1 MFYTQSTCV
10 LKSAAEICMFY
21 TQSTSKTT
29 LYVTNTKT
37 LLKPFKLSINR
48 HSRSYYQLIFT
59 PISHQ
64 HTTKVHY
71 LHPKYI
77 NTQWHTPKVQV
88 PKNRKYT
95 QSTLYEYAR
104 FLFQIV
110 SKSNYEI
117 QYIRDFKG
125 LKRSYVL
132 NYK

>member
-1 MFYTQSTCV
+1 MPINRLISRY
-10 LKSAAEICMFY
+10 
-21 TQSTSKTT
+21 
-29 LYVTNTKT
+29 
-37 LLKPFKLSINR
+37 LKPK
-48 HSRSYYQLIFT
+48 FT
-59 PISHQ
+59 PITHQ
-64 HTTKVHY
+64 LTPKVHY
-71 LHPKYI
+71 IHPKYI
-77 NTQWHTPKVQV
+77 NTQRHTPKVQV